1 MSKFQEERIQLLR
14 NVIRDN
20 VQIKNETMTEALDE
34 IERLQVNV
42 QALRSLLMVVLDAVD
57 YTAGNCRPNEMV
69 GAVLSQEVIKLVK
82 QEAK

>member
-69 GAVLSQEVIKLVK
+69 GAVLPQQVLKLIK

>member
-1 MSKFQEERIQLLR
+1 MSEFQAERIQLLR

-20 VQIKNETMTEALDE
+20 VQIKNETMTDALDE

-42 QALRSLLMVVLDAVD
+42 QGLRNLLMVVLDAID

-69 GAVLSQEVIKLVK
+69 GAVLPQEVIKLIK
-82 QEAK
+82 QESK